1 MVNFYAEPSG
11 PFTKEIHI
19 CQLNDVF
26 ERWAVM
32 GKPCDL
38 EAGQK
43 YGYKGYV
50 ADSSFEG
57 ILKTCV
63 YKTGLICENSARP
76 GQADS

>member
-1 MVNFYAEPSG
+1 MVTFYAEPTG

-19 CQLNDVF
+19 CQLGDVF

-32 GKPCDL
+32 GKPCDP

-50 ADSSFEG
+50 AESTYEG
-57 ILKTCV
+57 WLTSC
-63 YKTGLICENSARP
+63 
-76 GQADS
+76 